1 MQLSLYI
8 FRSLFALQIRIPVLT
23 EYKHPTALSHS
34 PVSVNL
40 NPDTLQSV
48 AHIQWDLT
56 CFLHAVFSPDL
67 LLLGYVLCL

>member
-1 MQLSLYI
+1 M
-8 FRSLFALQIRIPVLT
+8 LT

-40 NPDTLQSV
+40 NPGTSQSV
-48 AHIQWDLT
+48 AHIQWDLI
-56 CFLHAVFSPDL
+56 CFLHAVYSPDL